1 MELGWQGTM
10 TATREEAKKE
20 AVFEM
25 LRALVEDFSQGVKA
39 QVFVTLW
46 GLRACRFGG
55 EHSLRGWAKPAP
67 LVHLTALA
75 ATGVGAQEAWPKEEA
90 IRD

>member
-20 AVFEM
+20 AVLEM

-39 QVFVTLW
+39 QVFVTPWGAPCLPLW
-46 GLRACRFGG
+46 G
-55 EHSLRGWAKPAP
+55 
-67 LVHLTALA
+67 
-75 ATGVGAQEAWPKEEA
+75 
-90 IRD
+90 